1 MISIAVTIADVTT
14 ELETDNVLSFDAIE
28 SLLSRAVQST
38 LAAYAAMPDVPD
50 KDDDE
55 LEDKE
60 NDF

>member
-1 MISIAVTIADVTT
+1 MISIAVTIGDVTT

-38 LAAYAAMPDVPD
+38 LAAYSAMPDVPD
-50 KDDDE
+50 TDDDE

>member
-1 MISIAVTIADVTT
+1 MISIAVTIGDVTT

-38 LAAYAAMPDVPD
+38 LAAYSAMPDD

-55 LEDKE
+55 EDIIDKE
-60 NDF
+60 NDL

>member
-1 MISIAVTIADVTT
+1 MISIAVTIGDVTT

-38 LAAYAAMPDVPD
+38 LAAYSAMPDID